1 MRYRK
6 GLYGLFII
14 LVSVLGLGFLKTS
27 AETESASEGTE
38 DRGFS
43 ISTEFMAGVERVTLY
58 AYESVQED
66 AWCFALPEGYEDQDL
81 TVHIVFP
88 ENGCCDVVRQAGT
101 GQIDVSQDD
110 ITYRIRFLNAGE
122 VPSLWVI
129 SGEEGALEYLHAD
142 KENELSSRVM
152 LLDSDGELQLH
163 NRFGRISGRGNDSW
177 NADKKSYNLSF
188 DQEVDLL
195 GMGSSE
201 NYVLLAGYRDN
212 SLLAYKLTSDLVREV
227 GMAYAPESYFVQLYI
242 DGNYMGMYCL
252 TKKIEIGA
260 SRFALSDLKALT
272 KKMNRWPLDSY
283 ERSEWE
289 SDTTHA
295 RRIWFELDHTPPD
308 VSGGYILEMDKS
320 DYDPIKSRF
329 VSDRN
334 LSLTLRSMPYASLEQ
349 ITYIADYWQ
358 DFEDA
363 LYAEDG
369 VNEKGVHYSAYI
381 DMESFADQWLFY
393 ELNMENSLG
402 SSIYFYKDSDLTG
415 DGLLHASYPW
425 DVEHSLARRGV
436 AAQSWFATTRTEK
449 DAYWNQFY
457 RHEDFAELVYEEWL
471 EKFLPALE
479 KALDPCTGENPEGV
493 SSLDW
498 YQNAYCTAGKINS
511 SRWDDCIY
519 EEKLEKI
526 RYIYTCRKDFL
537 TKALSLYEESYAY
550 YYEEDG
556 VFYGVLS
563 SGECETMTWREDGT
577 DLVHGHSG
585 AEEL

>member
-1 MRYRK
+1 MKYWK
-6 GLYGLFII
+6 WLYGFFII
-14 LVSVLGLGFLKTS
+14 CTSVLLLGLLKTS
-27 AETESASEGTE
+27 AGTESVSERSAET
-38 DRGFS
+38 DFLV
-43 ISTEFMAGVERVTLY
+43 STELSVGRECITLC
-58 AYESVQED
+58 AYDSIQED
-66 AWCFALPEGYEDQDL
+66 AWCFALPDGYEDQEL
-81 TVHIVFP
+81 TVHMVFP
-88 ENGCCDVVRQAGT
+88 GNECLDVVREAGRE
-101 GQIDVSQDD
+101 QIEVQKDSVYYK
-110 ITYRIRFLNAGE
+110 IKFLNSGGI
-122 VPSLWVI
+122 PSLWI
-129 SGEEGALEYLHAD
+129 CTGEEDALEYLHGD
-142 KENELSSRVM
+142 KTNELDGEIL
-152 LLDSDGELQLH
+152 LLDHSGESLT
-163 NRFGRISGRGNDSW
+163 RGKTCRIRGRGNDSW

-188 DQEVDLL
+188 GHGVELL
-195 GMGSSE
+195 GMDSAD

-212 SLLAYKLTSDLVREV
+212 SLLAYKLTSDMVREV
-227 GMAYAPESYFVQLYI
+227 GMAYAPENCFVQLYI
-242 DGNYMGMYCL
+242 DSSYMGMYCL
-252 TKKIEIGA
+252 TQKIEIGKT
-260 SRFALSDLKALT
+260 RFDLADMKALT
-272 KKMNRWPLDSY
+272 RKMNRWSLDSY
-283 ERSEWE
+283 ERKEWKSE
-289 SDTTHA
+289 TTSA
-295 RRIWFELDHTPPD
+295 KRIWFELDHTPPD
-308 VSGGYILEMDKS
+308 VSGGYILEMDKA
-320 DYDPIKSRF
+320 DYDPVKSRF

-349 ITYIADYWQ
+349 VTYIADYWQ

-369 VNEKGVHYSAYI
+369 FNERGNHYSEYI

-415 DGLLHASYPW
+415 DGFLHASYPW

-457 RHEDFAELVYEEWL
+457 RHEDFAELVYKEWM

-479 KALDPCTGENPEGV
+479 KALDPETGEDPEGI

-498 YQNAYCTAGKINS
+498 YQDAYRTAGKVNS
-511 SRWDDCIY
+511 SRWEGCPY

-577 DLVHGHSG
+577 DLVRDHSG